1 MKITGTMINYYL
13 LCKRK
18 LWLSYNR
25 INMESSNEDVRIG
38 KVLHNL
44 KFTNNVNSHIKLDN
58 IVEIDKITDN
68 FIIEFKKSDSDINS
82 AKYQILY
89 YLYILKQK
97 GLYRSGIV
105 QFNTVKKQKQRQI
118 EFILTSENEQKII
131 NIIQQI
137 ELLCSESIPPL
148 LINNN
153 KCKKC
158 AYYEYCY
165 I

>member
-1 MKITGTMINYYL
+1 MKISGGMINYYFH
-13 LCKRK
+13 CKRQ

-25 INMESSNEDVRIG
+25 INMELSNEDVRIG
-38 KVLHNL
+38 KVLHDL
-44 KFTNNVNSHIKLDN
+44 KFENQKNSHVKLDN
-58 IVEIDKITDN
+58 IIEIDKITDE

-97 GLYRSGIV
+97 GINRYGIV
-105 QFNTVKKQKQRQI
+105 QFNEINRQGKQQI
-118 EFILTSENEQKII
+118 EFYLTQENEQKLLEII
-131 NIIQQI
+131 NDI
-137 ELLCSESIPPL
+137 ESLCSNSVLPV
-148 LINNN
+148 INDK